1 MKVVKI
7 FYSADDAKD
16 SKKRFIFRLLLATAV
31 LFASFISLCGVGHLM
46 NVLVALNPNLT
57 SVKKGQ
63 AVVMWLTAIVSFCTA
78 LAGFPLFP
86 TIANAIKGIELSSD
100 GKLQLAESYLVEV
113 VDMIKE
119 SILVLSKDLVV
130 LKCNNV
136 SKLLFG
142 EDVVGINI
150 REYIHPVDLPLFCD
164 AISEASE
171 SYTFGSTTI
180 EIRIEHESSTASPKF
195 HPKRQAKRSK
205 YRNNGKNYKVYTTEE
220 SPLDVEGEGDIEMGE
235 STPLNADKEAQSAH
249 VNYVWIEVT
258 VCKGKPVKV
267 NNVFE
272 HDIKLVCRNIDDR
285 KKRQAFQALVE
296 STEERGRINESK
308 LRYVSCIA
316 HDLKTPLQSF
326 SFSLDL
332 LNETDLH
339 HEQRELVEHASVAI
353 DLMKLTISQTM
364 DISKALTGAK
374 LMPRRTTV
382 FLSSVLNRV
391 KIIING
397 YGKQV
402 PVSFEVAPDVCDEII
417 TDEEWLWQMLLN
429 LLTNACK
436 YTDRGSI
443 IVRVSLLMES
453 KETEQRMASFPLVR
467 GQSIPLLD
475 IPKDSSYMLL
485 CEVLDTGKLSLL
497 VFIMVLSV

>member
-1 MKVVKI
+1 MKI
-7 FYSADDAKD
+7 FYSAEDAKD
-16 SKKRFIFRLLLATAV
+16 SRKRRIFMLLLAVAV
-31 LFASFISLCGVGHLM
+31 LFASFISLCGTGHLM
-46 NVLVALNPNLT
+46 NVLEVLHPANE
-57 SVKKGQ
+57 VVRRGQ
-63 AVVMWLTAIVSFCTA
+63 LVVMWLMTIISFLTA

-86 TIANAIKGIELSSD
+86 AIANAIKGVELSSD

-119 SILVLSKDLVV
+119 SILVLSEGMVV
-130 LKCNNV
+130 LKCNDV
-136 SKLLFG
+136 SKQLFG
-142 EDVVGINI
+142 QDIVGSSICQLL
-150 REYIHPVDLPLFCD
+150 HPADLPLFRD
-164 AISEASE
+164 ALAQVAE
-171 SYTFGSTTI
+171 SYTMGATTI
-180 EIRIEHESSTASPKF
+180 EVRVQYVPETSVSQ
-195 HPKRQAKRSK
+195 RRSK
-205 YRNNGKNYKVYTTEE
+205 QPHCKNHKSGKFGKVYATEE
-220 SPLDVEGEGDIEMGE
+220 PPFNHNGDIEMGE
-235 STPLNADKEAQSAH
+235 TELLTATREAQSLRDE
-249 VNYVWIEVT
+249 YVWIEVT
-258 VCKGKPVKV
+258 ACKGKPVLIQGM
-267 NNVFE
+267 FQ

-285 KKRQAFQALVE
+285 KKRQAFQELVE
-296 STEERGRINESK
+296 GTEELGRINEAK

-332 LNETDLH
+332 LMHSQLSQ
-339 HEQRELVEHASVAI
+339 EQSEFVQQANVAV
-353 DLMKLTISQTM
+353 DLMRLTISQTM

-443 IVRVSLLMES
+443 HVRISVVRNQNFCALSSAEKLGSFKSLNGSS
-453 KETEQRMASFPLVR
+453 KPPR
-467 GQSIPLLD
+467 
-475 IPKDSSYMLL
+475 MLL
-485 CEVLDTGKLSLL
+485 CEVIDTGGILFTFKYEIQYLMWC
-497 VFIMVLSV
+497 FILYL